1 MSSKKSLNFIK
12 TAEAADKNTQQQ
24 PPEVLQTDFR
34 NIQCNNYI
42 KIADIEELKRKIDT
56 ITRYQKPYISKMLNE
71 LLLENPINAEIICNY
86 IIAEQ
91 NEINIKESTKETK
104 IKRIIHLSKFFDNK
118 KIFYNMMKEDIL
130 DYLNNLRKPFSIDP
144 THKSIGTWNARQ
156 MLFLKFF
163 RWLYNPNEPD
173 IKKRETPKC
182 MKGIKQLP
190 RKELS
195 SYEPDDM
202 WTTEEHSIFLKY
214 CPSIRDKC
222 YHSMTLD
229 TSARPHELLNLK
241 IKDVKFKVSSEGI
254 QYAEITVNG
263 KTGSRTLPLIDSIP
277 YIKEWILNHPEGQN
291 LDSWLFVSLSD
302 KNNTF
307 PQLSVNGML
316 KRYKKQYKHFFGEL
330 LKDEYISDRD
340 KAFIKNMLTKPFN
353 IYIHR
358 HFSLT
363 EKSKMKLNEHML
375 RNHAGWSMTSKM
387 PQRYL
392 HYFGSE
398 SSKSILRLKGIIKE
412 NEEIENNLLKPRYCN
427 NCNESNIPESK
438 FCIKCKMIL
447 SYDAY
452 TETLEKQKQKDN
464 DIEELKRSVAFLA
477 DRFNAFL
484 LSQPG
489 NKIIYENNNKNDNT
503 VNMGI
508 VKANELKPEINI
520 KAMGKIIH
528 CNFNKK
534 KN

>member
-1 MSSKKSLNFIK
+1 MLSKKSLSYIK
-12 TAEAADKNTQQQ
+12 TAAEEVADKNIQQQ
-24 PPEVLQTDFR
+24 QSLQEEFR
-34 NIQCNNYI
+34 NVKCNNNNI
-42 KIADIEELKRKIDT
+42 ENNNKIEELKRKIDT
-56 ITRYQKPYISKMLNE
+56 LTRYQKPYISKMLNN
-71 LLLENPINAEIICNY
+71 LLLENPINAGIICNH

-118 KIFYNMMKEDIL
+118 KSFYDMTKEDLL
-130 DYLNNLRKPFSIDP
+130 DYLNNLRKPSSIDP

-163 RWLYNPNEPD
+163 RWLYNQTEFDPT
-173 IKKRETPKC
+173 KRETPEC
-182 MKGIKQLP
+182 MRGIKQLQ

-195 SYEPDDM
+195 SYEPNDM

-241 IKDVKFKVSSEGI
+241 IKDVKFKVSSEAI
-254 QYAEITVNG
+254 QYAEITVKG

-291 LDSWLFVSLSD
+291 PDSWLFVSLSD

-307 PQLSVNGML
+307 PQLLVNGML
-316 KRYKKQYKHFFGEL
+316 KRYKKRYKQFFREL
-330 LKDEYISDRD
+330 LKDESISDRD

-363 EKSKMKLNEHML
+363 EKSKLNLNEHML

-398 SSKSILRLKGIIKE
+398 SSKSILRIKGIIKE
-412 NEEIENNLLKPRYCN
+412 NEEIENNLLKPRHCP
-427 NCNESNIPESK
+427 NCNESNIPASK
-438 FCIKCKMIL
+438 FCIKCKMVL
-447 SYDAY
+447 AYDSY
-452 TETLEKQKQKDN
+452 TETLEKQKEKDN
-464 DIEELKRSVAFLA
+464 DIEDLKKSVAFLA

-489 NKIIYENNNKNDNT
+489 NKILYDDDNGQSE
-503 VNMGI
+503 GI
-508 VKANELKPEINI
+508 VKGIELKPEINNI
-520 KAMGKIIH
+520 AVGKVIPSIF
-528 CNFNKK
+528 NNKK
-534 KN
+534 N